1 MAVTYNMKGTSPP
14 SFAIG
19 KSGPRIFTSSS
30 DPSGSETVSNSDL
43 WVDTTNYQLK
53 IRVSGAWKQVGETV
67 ETLSA
72 STLAITGDLT
82 VSGTTTSINSTVLD
96 VNDNK
101 ITLNSDYTADPTQDA
116 GIVINR
122 GTATDVEL
130 RWNETTDK
138 WQFTNDGTTYNDLGT
153 SDIVNDT
160 TPQLGGTL
168 DVNNQLIQFGDSSGA
183 TVNRLQLGASQDLS
197 IYHDGT
203 DSYIS
208 NKTGDLYIGG
218 NADGDVGGDVYI
230 RSKIGE
236 TDTSIR
242 LLDDSAITLY
252 QNGSSA
258 INVATNFVQILGNRA
273 LQLEHTG
280 GSPELIFN
288 HNNGNETKLIGS
300 GTDARTITLPDAT
313 GTVALTSNIP
323 TAVSE
328 LTNDSGFITSET
340 DSQQLSFSNPNL
352 TISSGNTVDLSGL
365 DTMPSQTGHSG
376 KFLTTDG
383 TDPSW
388 DYVLPEAGDDWGS
401 IASSSDGD
409 IQFGALT
416 GDNSLWNGLDLGYIT
431 EKIAHSD
438 LSVTTASA
446 SGSGGLSYDS
456 STGVFTFT
464 PAAINTFDG
473 TFNSLTSKPTTLA
486 GYGITDGTDL
496 VDDTTP
502 QLGGNLDLNSN
513 NITGTG
519 DINITGDFQSDTA
532 TIANIPFS
540 TSGSTS
546 IIDKNG
552 ALNIRGNWIRFQ
564 KPGTNTDMIIAK
576 PDGAVELYHN
586 GTEVFSTTSTGATIT
601 NTSTD
606 DALLITT
613 TEDSSSAGP
622 VLSLKRDSSSPANA
636 DYLGQIKFKGEN
648 SSGAEKNY
656 AKITGK
662 ILDVTDGS
670 EDGMLEFAF
679 IKGGS
684 QNISGRFRSDQLQ
697 LLNGTKLYIGGAG
710 TIQFEGDSSNAHET
724 SLQVTEPTQDNTIT
738 LPNSTGTVALT
749 NSFSRF
755 HSSAQTVTSSQET
768 TNVSATVDFTFS
780 ELTDAIHYNVF
791 LNRTL
796 LRPTEFSVAGT
807 TVTISVGVLAQDDE
821 LEVTGFTV

>member
-1 MAVTYNMKGTSPP
+1 MAVTYNMKGTSHP

-19 KSGPRIFTSSS
+19 KSGPRIFNSSS

-43 WVDTTNYQLK
+43 WIDTTNYQIK

-236 TDTSIR
+236 NDTSIR
-242 LLDDSAITLY
+242 LLDDSSFTMY

-258 INVATNFVQILGNRA
+258 INIANNFIQILGNRA

-383 TDPSW
+383 TDATW

-401 IASSSDGD
+401 IASASDGD

-416 GDNSLWNGLDLGYIT
+416 GDNSLWNGLDFGELT
-431 EKIAHSD
+431 EKIAHDD
-438 LSVTTASA
+438 LSVSTASP
-446 SGSGGLSYDS
+446 SGSGGLSYNS

-464 PAAINTFDG
+464 PASINSFDG
-473 TFNSLTSKPTTLA
+473 AYSSLTGTPTIPSAVSEL
-486 GYGITDGTDL
+486 
-496 VDDTTP
+496 
-502 QLGGNLDLNSN
+502 SN
-513 NITGTG
+513 
-519 DINITGDFQSDTA
+519 DSAF
-532 TIANIPFS
+532 
-540 TSGSTS
+540 
-546 IIDKNG
+546 
-552 ALNIRGNWIRFQ
+552 
-564 KPGTNTDMIIAK
+564 
-576 PDGAVELYHN
+576 
-586 GTEVFSTTSTGATIT
+586 IT
-601 NTSTD
+601 NSITTDFTLTSTD
-606 DALLITT
+606 TGSD
-613 TEDSSSAGP
+613 AGP
-622 VLSLKRDSSSPANA
+622 IINLKRDSSSPANA
-636 DYLGQIKFKGEN
+636 DYLGQIKFQGEN
-648 SSGAEKNY
+648 SSGAEVNY
-656 AKITGK
+656 AKISGK
-662 ILDVTDGS
+662 ILDVNDGS
-670 EDGMLEFAF
+670 EDGILEFAF

-697 LLNGTKLYIGGAG
+697 LLNGTKLYIGGSG
-710 TIQFEGDSSNAHET
+710 SIQFEGDSSNAHET
-724 SLQVTEPTQDNTIT
+724 TINVTEPTQDNTIT
-738 LPNSTGTVALT
+738 FPDSTGTVALT

-768 TNVSATVDFTFS
+768 TNVSATVDYTFS
-780 ELTDAIHYNVF
+780 ELTNAIHYNVF

-821 LEVTGFTV
+821 LEVTGFTA

>member
-43 WVDTTNYQLK
+43 WIDTTDYQLK

-67 ETLSA
+67 TTLSA
-72 STLAITGDLT
+72 SNLAITGDLT

-116 GIVINR
+116 GLVINR

-138 WQFTNDGTTYNDLGT
+138 WQFTEDGSTYITLRDPDLLY
-153 SDIVNDT
+153 DT
-160 TPQLGGTL
+160 TPQLGGDLDANGNNIDLNGGSLKDTNDDSLHIEAAVNIDPPGGSVQSAAIISDTAATFFRDVVINGSNDDLIFDKGTYRTTL
-168 DVNNQLIQFGDSSGA
+168 SSD
-183 TVNRLQLGASQDLS
+183 NPASQD
-197 IYHDGT
+197 
-203 DSYIS
+203 
-208 NKTGDLYIGG
+208 
-218 NADGDVGGDVYI
+218 
-230 RSKIGE
+230 
-236 TDTSIR
+236 
-242 LLDDSAITLY
+242 
-252 QNGSSA
+252 Q
-258 INVATNFVQILGNRA
+258 
-273 LQLEHTG
+273 
-280 GSPELIFN
+280 
-288 HNNGNETKLIGS
+288 
-300 GTDARTITLPDAT
+300 TITLPDAS

-328 LTNDSGFITSET
+328 LTNDAGYITSDT

-352 TISSGNTVDLSGL
+352 TISSGNSVDLSSL

-388 DYVLPEAGDDWGS
+388 EYVLPEAGDDWGS

-416 GDNSLWNGLDLGYIT
+416 GDNSLWNGLDLGYIS
-431 EKIAHSD
+431 EKISHSD

-473 TFNSLTSKPTTLA
+473 TFSSLSSKPTTIA
-486 GYGITDGTDL
+486 GYGITDALELGTSA
-496 VDDTTP
+496 TTA
-502 QLGGNLDLNSN
+502 LAGN
-513 NITGTG
+513 
-519 DINITGDFQSDTA
+519 
-532 TIANIPFS
+532 
-540 TSGSTS
+540 TS
-546 IIDKNG
+546 IPSAVSELSNDSAFITNSITTDFT
-552 ALNIRGNWIRFQ
+552 L
-564 KPGTNTDMIIAK
+564 TNTD
-576 PDGAVELYHN
+576 
-586 GTEVFSTTSTGATIT
+586 TG
-601 NTSTD
+601 SD
-606 DALLITT
+606 
-613 TEDSSSAGP
+613 AGP
-622 VLSLKRDSSSPANA
+622 IINLKRDSSSPANA

-697 LLNGTKLYIGGAG
+697 LLNGTKLYIGGSG

-807 TVTISVGVLAQDDE
+807 TVTIAVGVLAQDDE

>member
-1 MAVTYNMKGTSPP
+1 MAVTYNMKGTSHP

-43 WVDTTNYQLK
+43 WIDTTDYQLK

-67 ETLSA
+67 TTLSA
-72 STLAITGDLT
+72 SNLAITGDLT

-138 WQFTNDGTTYNDLGT
+138 WQFTEDGSTYITLRDPDLLY
-153 SDIVNDT
+153 DT
-160 TPQLGGTL
+160 TPQLGGDLDANGNNIDLNGGSLKDTNDDSLHIEAALNIDPPGGSVQSAAIISDTAATFFRDVVINGSNDDLIFDKGTYRTTL
-168 DVNNQLIQFGDSSGA
+168 SSD
-183 TVNRLQLGASQDLS
+183 NPASQD
-197 IYHDGT
+197 
-203 DSYIS
+203 
-208 NKTGDLYIGG
+208 
-218 NADGDVGGDVYI
+218 
-230 RSKIGE
+230 
-236 TDTSIR
+236 
-242 LLDDSAITLY
+242 
-252 QNGSSA
+252 Q
-258 INVATNFVQILGNRA
+258 
-273 LQLEHTG
+273 
-280 GSPELIFN
+280 
-288 HNNGNETKLIGS
+288 
-300 GTDARTITLPDAT
+300 TITLPDAS

-323 TAVSE
+323 TNVSD
-328 LTNDSGFITSET
+328 LTNDAGYITSDT

-352 TISSGNTVDLSGL
+352 TISSGNSVDLSSL

-388 DYVLPEAGDDWGS
+388 EYVLPEAGDDWGS

-416 GDNSLWNGLDLGYIT
+416 GDNSLWNGLDLGYIS
-431 EKIAHSD
+431 EKISHSD

-473 TFNSLTSKPTTLA
+473 TFSSLSSKPTTIA
-486 GYGITDGTDL
+486 GYGITDALELGTSA
-496 VDDTTP
+496 TTA
-502 QLGGNLDLNSN
+502 LAGN
-513 NITGTG
+513 T
-519 DINITGDFQSDTA
+519 
-532 TIANIPFS
+532 NIPSAVSELSNDSAFI
-540 TSGSTS
+540 TNS
-546 IIDKNG
+546 ITTDFT
-552 ALNIRGNWIRFQ
+552 L
-564 KPGTNTDMIIAK
+564 TNTD
-576 PDGAVELYHN
+576 
-586 GTEVFSTTSTGATIT
+586 TG
-601 NTSTD
+601 SD
-606 DALLITT
+606 
-613 TEDSSSAGP
+613 AGP
-622 VLSLKRDSSSPANA
+622 IINLKRDSSSPANA

-697 LLNGTKLYIGGAG
+697 LLNGTKLYIGGSG

-807 TVTISVGVLAQDDE
+807 TVTIAVGVLAQDDE

>member
-1 MAVTYNMKGTSPP
+1 MAVTYNMKGTSHP

-43 WVDTTNYQLK
+43 WIDTTDYQLK

-67 ETLSA
+67 TTLSA
-72 STLAITGDLT
+72 SNLAITGDLT

-116 GIVINR
+116 GLVINR

-138 WQFTNDGTTYNDLGT
+138 WQFTEDGSTYITLRDPDLLY
-153 SDIVNDT
+153 DT
-160 TPQLGGTL
+160 TPQLGGDLDANGNNIDLNGGSLKDTNDDSLHIEAAVNIDPPGGSVQSAAIISDTAATFFRDVVINGSNDDLIFDKGTYRTTL
-168 DVNNQLIQFGDSSGA
+168 SSD
-183 TVNRLQLGASQDLS
+183 NPASQD
-197 IYHDGT
+197 
-203 DSYIS
+203 
-208 NKTGDLYIGG
+208 
-218 NADGDVGGDVYI
+218 
-230 RSKIGE
+230 
-236 TDTSIR
+236 
-242 LLDDSAITLY
+242 
-252 QNGSSA
+252 Q
-258 INVATNFVQILGNRA
+258 
-273 LQLEHTG
+273 
-280 GSPELIFN
+280 
-288 HNNGNETKLIGS
+288 
-300 GTDARTITLPDAT
+300 TITLPDAS

-323 TAVSE
+323 TNVSD
-328 LTNDSGFITSET
+328 LTNDAGYITSDT

-352 TISSGNTVDLSGL
+352 TISSGNSVDLSSL

-388 DYVLPEAGDDWGS
+388 EYVLPEAGDDWGS

-416 GDNSLWNGLDLGYIT
+416 GDNSLWNGLDLGYIS
-431 EKIAHSD
+431 EKISHSD

-473 TFNSLTSKPTTLA
+473 TFSSLSSKPTTIA
-486 GYGITDGTDL
+486 GYGITDALELGTSA
-496 VDDTTP
+496 TTA
-502 QLGGNLDLNSN
+502 LAGN
-513 NITGTG
+513 T
-519 DINITGDFQSDTA
+519 
-532 TIANIPFS
+532 NIPSAVSELSNDSAFI
-540 TSGSTS
+540 TNS
-546 IIDKNG
+546 ITTDFT
-552 ALNIRGNWIRFQ
+552 L
-564 KPGTNTDMIIAK
+564 TNTD
-576 PDGAVELYHN
+576 
-586 GTEVFSTTSTGATIT
+586 TG
-601 NTSTD
+601 SD
-606 DALLITT
+606 
-613 TEDSSSAGP
+613 AGP
-622 VLSLKRDSSSPANA
+622 IINLKRDSSSPANA

-697 LLNGTKLYIGGAG
+697 LLNGTKLYIGGSG

-807 TVTISVGVLAQDDE
+807 TVTIAVGVLAQDDE

>member
-1 MAVTYNMKGTSPP
+1 MAVTYNMKGTSHP

-43 WVDTTNYQLK
+43 WIDTTDYQLK

-67 ETLSA
+67 TTLSA

-116 GIVINR
+116 GLVINR

-138 WQFTNDGTTYNDLGT
+138 WQFTEDGSTYITLRDPDLLY
-153 SDIVNDT
+153 DT
-160 TPQLGGTL
+160 TPQLGGDLDANGNNIDLNGGSLKDTNDDSLHIEAALNIDPPGGSVQSAAIISDTAATFFRDVVINGSNDDLIFDKGTYRTTL
-168 DVNNQLIQFGDSSGA
+168 SSD
-183 TVNRLQLGASQDLS
+183 NPASQD
-197 IYHDGT
+197 
-203 DSYIS
+203 
-208 NKTGDLYIGG
+208 
-218 NADGDVGGDVYI
+218 
-230 RSKIGE
+230 
-236 TDTSIR
+236 
-242 LLDDSAITLY
+242 
-252 QNGSSA
+252 Q
-258 INVATNFVQILGNRA
+258 
-273 LQLEHTG
+273 
-280 GSPELIFN
+280 
-288 HNNGNETKLIGS
+288 
-300 GTDARTITLPDAT
+300 TITLPDAS

-323 TAVSE
+323 TNVSD
-328 LTNDSGFITSET
+328 LTNDAGYITSDS
-340 DSQQLSFSNPNL
+340 DSQLLSFSNPNL
-352 TISSGNTVDLSGL
+352 TISSGNSVDLSSL

-388 DYVLPEAGDDWGS
+388 EYVLPEAGDDWGS
-401 IASSSDGD
+401 IASSADGD

-431 EKIAHSD
+431 EKIAHDD

-464 PAAINTFDG
+464 PAAVNTFDG
-473 TFNSLTSKPTTLA
+473 TFSSLTGKPTTIA
-486 GYGITDGTDL
+486 GYGITDAFDGAFGSLSGKPT
-496 VDDTTP
+496 
-502 QLGGNLDLNSN
+502 
-513 NITGTG
+513 
-519 DINITGDFQSDTA
+519 
-532 TIANIPFS
+532 TIAGYGITDALELG
-540 TSGSTS
+540 TSATTALAGNTS
-546 IIDKNG
+546 I
-552 ALNIRGNWIRFQ
+552 
-564 KPGTNTDMIIAK
+564 PS
-576 PDGAVELYHN
+576 AVSELSN
-586 GTEVFSTTSTGATIT
+586 DSAFIT
-601 NTSTD
+601 NSITTDFTLTSTD
-606 DALLITT
+606 TGS
-613 TEDSSSAGP
+613 EAGP
-622 VLSLKRDSSSPANA
+622 IINLKRDSSSPANA

-648 SSGAEKNY
+648 SSGGEVNY

-670 EDGMLEFAF
+670 EDGILEFAF

-697 LLNGTKLYIGGAG
+697 LLNGTKLYIGGSG
-710 TIQFEGDSSNAHET
+710 SIQFEGDSSNAHET
-724 SLQVTEPTQDNTIT
+724 TINVTEPTQDNTIT
-738 LPNSTGTVALT
+738 FPNSTGTVALT

-780 ELTDAIHYNVF
+780 ELTNAIHFNVY
-791 LNRTL
+791 LNRLL
-796 LRPTEFSVAGT
+796 LRPTEFSVSGT
-807 TVTISVGVLAQDDE
+807 TVTIAVGVLAQDDE
-821 LEVTGFTV
+821 LEVTGFTA

>member
-1 MAVTYNMKGTSPP
+1 TNDDSLHIEAALNIDPPGGSVQSAAIISDTAATFFRDVVINGSNDDLIFDKGTY
-14 SFAIG
+14 
-19 KSGPRIFTSSS
+19 RTTLSS
-30 DPSGSETVSNSDL
+30 DNP
-43 WVDTTNYQLK
+43 
-53 IRVSGAWKQVGETV
+53 
-67 ETLSA
+67 
-72 STLAITGDLT
+72 
-82 VSGTTTSINSTVLD
+82 
-96 VNDNK
+96 
-101 ITLNSDYTADPTQDA
+101 
-116 GIVINR
+116 
-122 GTATDVEL
+122 
-130 RWNETTDK
+130 
-138 WQFTNDGTTYNDLGT
+138 
-153 SDIVNDT
+153 
-160 TPQLGGTL
+160 
-168 DVNNQLIQFGDSSGA
+168 
-183 TVNRLQLGASQDLS
+183 ASQD
-197 IYHDGT
+197 
-203 DSYIS
+203 
-208 NKTGDLYIGG
+208 
-218 NADGDVGGDVYI
+218 
-230 RSKIGE
+230 
-236 TDTSIR
+236 
-242 LLDDSAITLY
+242 
-252 QNGSSA
+252 Q
-258 INVATNFVQILGNRA
+258 
-273 LQLEHTG
+273 
-280 GSPELIFN
+280 
-288 HNNGNETKLIGS
+288 
-300 GTDARTITLPDAT
+300 TITLPDAS

-323 TAVSE
+323 TNVSD
-328 LTNDSGFITSET
+328 LTNDAGYITSDT

-352 TISSGNTVDLSGL
+352 TISSGNSVDLSSL

-388 DYVLPEAGDDWGS
+388 EYVLPEAGDDWGS

-416 GDNSLWNGLDLGYIT
+416 GDNSLWNGLDLGYIS
-431 EKIAHSD
+431 EKISHSD

-473 TFNSLTSKPTTLA
+473 TFSSLSSKPTTIA
-486 GYGITDGTDL
+486 GYGITDALELGTSA
-496 VDDTTP
+496 TTA
-502 QLGGNLDLNSN
+502 LAGN
-513 NITGTG
+513 T
-519 DINITGDFQSDTA
+519 
-532 TIANIPFS
+532 NIPSAVSELSNDSAFI
-540 TSGSTS
+540 TNS
-546 IIDKNG
+546 ITTDFT
-552 ALNIRGNWIRFQ
+552 L
-564 KPGTNTDMIIAK
+564 TNTD
-576 PDGAVELYHN
+576 
-586 GTEVFSTTSTGATIT
+586 TG
-601 NTSTD
+601 SD
-606 DALLITT
+606 
-613 TEDSSSAGP
+613 AGP
-622 VLSLKRDSSSPANA
+622 IINLKRDSSSPANA

-697 LLNGTKLYIGGAG
+697 LLNGTKLYIGGSG

-807 TVTISVGVLAQDDE
+807 TVTIAVGVLAQDDE

>member
-1 MAVTYNMKGTSPP
+1 MAVTYNMKGTSHP

-43 WVDTTNYQLK
+43 WVDTTDYQLK

-72 STLAITGDLT
+72 STLSITGDLT

-160 TPQLGGTL
+160 TPQLGGDLDANGNNIDLNGGSLKDTNDDSLHIEAALNIDPPGGSVQSAAIISDTAATFFRDVVINGSNDDLIFDKGTYRTTL
-168 DVNNQLIQFGDSSGA
+168 SSD
-183 TVNRLQLGASQDLS
+183 NPASQD
-197 IYHDGT
+197 
-203 DSYIS
+203 
-208 NKTGDLYIGG
+208 
-218 NADGDVGGDVYI
+218 
-230 RSKIGE
+230 
-236 TDTSIR
+236 
-242 LLDDSAITLY
+242 
-252 QNGSSA
+252 Q
-258 INVATNFVQILGNRA
+258 
-273 LQLEHTG
+273 
-280 GSPELIFN
+280 
-288 HNNGNETKLIGS
+288 
-300 GTDARTITLPDAT
+300 TITLPDAS

-352 TISSGNTVDLSGL
+352 TISSGNSVDLSSL

-388 DYVLPEAGDDWGS
+388 EYVLPEAGDDWGS

-532 TIANIPFS
+532 TIADIPFS

>member
-1 MAVTYNMKGTSPP
+1 MAVTYNMKGTSHP

-43 WVDTTNYQLK
+43 WIDTTDYQLK

-96 VNDNK
+96 
-101 ITLNSDYTADPTQDA
+101 DPTQDA

-300 GTDARTITLPDAT
+300 GT
-313 GTVALTSNIP
+313 VALTSNIP

-340 DSQQLSFSNPNL
+340 DSQQLSF
-352 TISSGNTVDLSGL
+352 
-365 DTMPSQTGHSG
+365 
-376 KFLTTDG
+376 
-383 TDPSW
+383 
-388 DYVLPEAGDDWGS
+388 
-401 IASSSDGD
+401 
-409 IQFGALT
+409 
-416 GDNSLWNGLDLGYIT
+416 
-431 EKIAHSD
+431 
-438 LSVTTASA
+438 
-446 SGSGGLSYDS
+446 
-456 STGVFTFT
+456 
-464 PAAINTFDG
+464 
-473 TFNSLTSKPTTLA
+473 
-486 GYGITDGTDL
+486 
-496 VDDTTP
+496 
-502 QLGGNLDLNSN
+502 
-513 NITGTG
+513 
-519 DINITGDFQSDTA
+519 
-532 TIANIPFS
+532 
-540 TSGSTS
+540 
-546 IIDKNG
+546 
-552 ALNIRGNWIRFQ
+552 
-564 KPGTNTDMIIAK
+564 
-576 PDGAVELYHN
+576 
-586 GTEVFSTTSTGATIT
+586 
-601 NTSTD
+601 
-606 DALLITT
+606 
-613 TEDSSSAGP
+613 
-622 VLSLKRDSSSPANA
+622 
-636 DYLGQIKFKGEN
+636 
-648 SSGAEKNY
+648 
-656 AKITGK
+656 
-662 ILDVTDGS
+662 
-670 EDGMLEFAF
+670 
-679 IKGGS
+679 
-684 QNISGRFRSDQLQ
+684 
-697 LLNGTKLYIGGAG
+697 
-710 TIQFEGDSSNAHET
+710 
-724 SLQVTEPTQDNTIT
+724 
-738 LPNSTGTVALT
+738 
-749 NSFSRF
+749 
-755 HSSAQTVTSSQET
+755 
-768 TNVSATVDFTFS
+768 
-780 ELTDAIHYNVF
+780 
-791 LNRTL
+791 
-796 LRPTEFSVAGT
+796 
-807 TVTISVGVLAQDDE
+807 
-821 LEVTGFTV
+821 

>member
-1 MAVTYNMKGTSPP
+1 MAVTYNMKGTSHP

-43 WVDTTNYQLK
+43 WIDTTDYQLK

-67 ETLSA
+67 TTLSA
-72 STLAITGDLT
+72 SNLAITGDLT

-116 GIVINR
+116 GLVINR

-138 WQFTNDGTTYNDLGT
+138 WQFTEDGSTYITLRDPDLLY
-153 SDIVNDT
+153 DT
-160 TPQLGGTL
+160 TPQLGGDLDANGNNIDLNGGSLKDTNDDSLHIEAALNIDPPGGSVQSAAIISDTAATFFRDVVINGSNDDLIFDKGTYRTTL
-168 DVNNQLIQFGDSSGA
+168 SSD
-183 TVNRLQLGASQDLS
+183 NPASQD
-197 IYHDGT
+197 
-203 DSYIS
+203 
-208 NKTGDLYIGG
+208 
-218 NADGDVGGDVYI
+218 
-230 RSKIGE
+230 
-236 TDTSIR
+236 
-242 LLDDSAITLY
+242 
-252 QNGSSA
+252 Q
-258 INVATNFVQILGNRA
+258 
-273 LQLEHTG
+273 
-280 GSPELIFN
+280 
-288 HNNGNETKLIGS
+288 
-300 GTDARTITLPDAT
+300 TITLPDAS

-323 TAVSE
+323 TNVSD
-328 LTNDSGFITSET
+328 LTNDAGYITSDT

-352 TISSGNTVDLSGL
+352 TISSGNSVDLSSL

-388 DYVLPEAGDDWGS
+388 EYVLPEAGDDWGS

-416 GDNSLWNGLDLGYIT
+416 GDNSLWNGLDLGYIS
-431 EKIAHSD
+431 EKISHSD

-473 TFNSLTSKPTTLA
+473 TFSSLSSKPTTIA
-486 GYGITDGTDL
+486 GYGITDALELGTSA
-496 VDDTTP
+496 TTA
-502 QLGGNLDLNSN
+502 LAGN
-513 NITGTG
+513 T
-519 DINITGDFQSDTA
+519 
-532 TIANIPFS
+532 NIPSAVSELSNDSAFI
-540 TSGSTS
+540 TNS
-546 IIDKNG
+546 ITTDFT
-552 ALNIRGNWIRFQ
+552 L
-564 KPGTNTDMIIAK
+564 TNTD
-576 PDGAVELYHN
+576 
-586 GTEVFSTTSTGATIT
+586 TG
-601 NTSTD
+601 SD
-606 DALLITT
+606 
-613 TEDSSSAGP
+613 AGP
-622 VLSLKRDSSSPANA
+622 IINLKRDSSSPANA

-697 LLNGTKLYIGGAG
+697 LLNGTKLYIGGSG

-807 TVTISVGVLAQDDE
+807 TVTIAVGVLAQDDE

>member
-1 MAVTYNMKGTSPP
+1 MAVTYNMKGTSHP

-30 DPSGSETVSNSDL
+30 DPIGSETVSNSDL
-43 WVDTTNYQLK
+43 WIDTTDYQLK

-168 DVNNQLIQFGDSSGA
+168 DVNDKLIQFGDSSGA
-183 TVNRLQLGASQDLS
+183 TVNRLQLGADQDLS

-258 INVATNFVQILGNRA
+258 INVASSVVQILGNRA

-323 TAVSE
+323 TNVSD
-328 LTNDSGFITSET
+328 LTNDAGYITSET

-352 TISSGNTVDLSGL
+352 TISSGNSVDLSSL

-383 TDPSW
+383 TDASW
-388 DYVLPEAGDDWGS
+388 SYVLPEAGDDWGS

-431 EKIAHSD
+431 EKIAHDD

-473 TFNSLTSKPTTLA
+473 TFSSLTSKPTTIA
-486 GYGITDGTDL
+486 GYGITDALELGTSA
-496 VDDTTP
+496 TTA
-502 QLGGNLDLNSN
+502 LAGN
-513 NITGTG
+513 
-519 DINITGDFQSDTA
+519 
-532 TIANIPFS
+532 
-540 TSGSTS
+540 TS
-546 IIDKNG
+546 IPSAVSELSNDSAFITNSITTDFT
-552 ALNIRGNWIRFQ
+552 L
-564 KPGTNTDMIIAK
+564 TNTD
-576 PDGAVELYHN
+576 
-586 GTEVFSTTSTGATIT
+586 TG
-601 NTSTD
+601 S
-606 DALLITT
+606 
-613 TEDSSSAGP
+613 EAGP
-622 VLSLKRDSSSPANA
+622 IINLKRDSSSPANA

-648 SSGAEKNY
+648 SSGGEVNY

-670 EDGMLEFAF
+670 EDGILEFAF

-697 LLNGTKLYIGGAG
+697 LLNGTKLYIGGSG
-710 TIQFEGDSSNAHET
+710 SIQFEGDSSNAHET
-724 SLQVTEPTQDNTIT
+724 TINVTEPTQDNTVT
-738 LPNSTGTVALT
+738 FPNSSGTVALT

-796 LRPTEFSVAGT
+796 LRPTEFSVSGT
-807 TVTISVGVLAQDDE
+807 TVTISIGVLAQDDE
-821 LEVTGFTV
+821 LEVTGFTA

>member
-1 MAVTYNMKGTSPP
+1 MAVTYNMKGTSHP

-43 WVDTTNYQLK
+43 WIDTTDYQLK

-67 ETLSA
+67 TTLSA

-116 GIVINR
+116 GLVINR

-138 WQFTNDGTTYNDLGT
+138 WQFTEDGSTYITLRDPDLLY
-153 SDIVNDT
+153 DT

-168 DVNNQLIQFGDSSGA
+168 DANGNIIDLNGGSLKDTNDDSLHIEAALNIDPPGGSVQSAAIISDTAATFFRDVVINGSNDDLIFDKGTYRTTLSSNNP
-183 TVNRLQLGASQDLS
+183 ASQD
-197 IYHDGT
+197 
-203 DSYIS
+203 
-208 NKTGDLYIGG
+208 
-218 NADGDVGGDVYI
+218 
-230 RSKIGE
+230 
-236 TDTSIR
+236 
-242 LLDDSAITLY
+242 
-252 QNGSSA
+252 Q
-258 INVATNFVQILGNRA
+258 
-273 LQLEHTG
+273 
-280 GSPELIFN
+280 
-288 HNNGNETKLIGS
+288 
-300 GTDARTITLPDAT
+300 TITLPDAS

-323 TAVSE
+323 TNVSE
-328 LTNDSGFITSET
+328 LTNDAGYITSDS
-340 DSQQLSFSNPNL
+340 DSQLLSFSNPNL
-352 TISSGNTVDLSGL
+352 TISSGNSVDLSSL

-388 DYVLPEAGDDWGS
+388 EYVLPEAGDDWGS
-401 IASSSDGD
+401 ITSSADGD

-438 LSVTTASA
+438 LSVNTTAA
-446 SGSGGLSYDS
+446 SGNGALTYNS

-464 PAAINTFDG
+464 PASVNSFDG
-473 TFNSLTSKPTTLA
+473 TFTSLTSKPTTIA
-486 GYGITDGTDL
+486 GYGITDALELGTSA
-496 VDDTTP
+496 TTA
-502 QLGGNLDLNSN
+502 LAGN
-513 NITGTG
+513 
-519 DINITGDFQSDTA
+519 
-532 TIANIPFS
+532 
-540 TSGSTS
+540 TS
-546 IIDKNG
+546 IPSAVSELSNDSAFITNSITTDFT
-552 ALNIRGNWIRFQ
+552 L
-564 KPGTNTDMIIAK
+564 TNTD
-576 PDGAVELYHN
+576 
-586 GTEVFSTTSTGATIT
+586 TG
-601 NTSTD
+601 S
-606 DALLITT
+606 
-613 TEDSSSAGP
+613 EAGP
-622 VLSLKRDSSSPANA
+622 IINLKRDSSSPANA

-648 SSGAEKNY
+648 SSGGEVNY

-670 EDGMLEFAF
+670 EDGILEFAF

-697 LLNGTKLYIGGAG
+697 LLNGTKLYIGGSG
-710 TIQFEGDSSNAHET
+710 SIQFEGDSSNAHET
-724 SLQVTEPTQDNTIT
+724 TINVTEPTQDNTIT
-738 LPNSTGTVALT
+738 FPNSTGTVALT
-749 NSFSRF
+749 NSFTRF

-780 ELTDAIHYNVF
+780 ELTDAIHFNVY
-791 LNRTL
+791 LNRLL
-796 LRPTEFSVAGT
+796 LRPTEFSVSGT
-807 TVTISVGVLAQDDE
+807 TVTIAVGVLAQDDE
-821 LEVTGFTV
+821 IEVTGFTA

>member
-1 MAVTYNMKGTSPP
+1 MAVTYNMKGTSHP

-43 WVDTTNYQLK
+43 WIDTTDYQLK

-67 ETLSA
+67 TTLSA
-72 STLAITGDLT
+72 SNLAITGDLT

-116 GIVINR
+116 GLVINR

-138 WQFTNDGTTYNDLGT
+138 WQFTEDGSTYITLRDPDLLY
-153 SDIVNDT
+153 DT
-160 TPQLGGTL
+160 TPQLGGDLDANGNNIDLNGGSLKDTNDDSLHIEAALNIDPPGGSVQSAAIISDTAATFFRDVVINGSNDDLIFDKGTYRTTL
-168 DVNNQLIQFGDSSGA
+168 SSD
-183 TVNRLQLGASQDLS
+183 NPASQD
-197 IYHDGT
+197 
-203 DSYIS
+203 
-208 NKTGDLYIGG
+208 
-218 NADGDVGGDVYI
+218 
-230 RSKIGE
+230 
-236 TDTSIR
+236 
-242 LLDDSAITLY
+242 
-252 QNGSSA
+252 Q
-258 INVATNFVQILGNRA
+258 
-273 LQLEHTG
+273 
-280 GSPELIFN
+280 
-288 HNNGNETKLIGS
+288 
-300 GTDARTITLPDAT
+300 TITLPDAS

-323 TAVSE
+323 TNVSD
-328 LTNDSGFITSET
+328 LTNDAGYITSDT

-352 TISSGNTVDLSGL
+352 TISSGNSVDLSSL

-388 DYVLPEAGDDWGS
+388 EYVLPEAGDDWGS

-416 GDNSLWNGLDLGYIT
+416 GDNSLWNGLDLGYIS
-431 EKIAHSD
+431 EKISHSD

-473 TFNSLTSKPTTLA
+473 TFSSLSSKPTTIA
-486 GYGITDGTDL
+486 GYGITDALELGTSA
-496 VDDTTP
+496 TTA
-502 QLGGNLDLNSN
+502 LAGN
-513 NITGTG
+513 
-519 DINITGDFQSDTA
+519 
-532 TIANIPFS
+532 
-540 TSGSTS
+540 TS
-546 IIDKNG
+546 IPSAVSELSNDSAFITNSITTDFT
-552 ALNIRGNWIRFQ
+552 L
-564 KPGTNTDMIIAK
+564 TNTD
-576 PDGAVELYHN
+576 
-586 GTEVFSTTSTGATIT
+586 TG
-601 NTSTD
+601 SD
-606 DALLITT
+606 
-613 TEDSSSAGP
+613 AGP
-622 VLSLKRDSSSPANA
+622 IINLKRDSSSPANA

-697 LLNGTKLYIGGAG
+697 LLNGTKLYIGGSG

-807 TVTISVGVLAQDDE
+807 TVTIAVGVLAQDDE

>member
-1 MAVTYNMKGTSPP
+1 MAVTYNMKGTSHP

-43 WVDTTNYQLK
+43 WIDTTDYQLK

-67 ETLSA
+67 TTLSA
-72 STLAITGDLT
+72 SNLAITGDLT

-116 GIVINR
+116 GLVINR

-138 WQFTNDGTTYNDLGT
+138 WQFTEDGSTYITLRDPDLLY
-153 SDIVNDT
+153 DT
-160 TPQLGGTL
+160 TPQLGGDLDANGNNIDLNGGSLKDTNDDSLHIEAAVNIDPPGGSVQSAAIISDTAATFFRDVVINGSNDDLIFDKGTYRTTL
-168 DVNNQLIQFGDSSGA
+168 SSD
-183 TVNRLQLGASQDLS
+183 NPASQD
-197 IYHDGT
+197 
-203 DSYIS
+203 
-208 NKTGDLYIGG
+208 
-218 NADGDVGGDVYI
+218 
-230 RSKIGE
+230 
-236 TDTSIR
+236 
-242 LLDDSAITLY
+242 
-252 QNGSSA
+252 Q
-258 INVATNFVQILGNRA
+258 
-273 LQLEHTG
+273 
-280 GSPELIFN
+280 
-288 HNNGNETKLIGS
+288 
-300 GTDARTITLPDAT
+300 TITLPDAS

-328 LTNDSGFITSET
+328 LTNDAGYITSET

-352 TISSGNTVDLSGL
+352 TISSGNSVDLSSL
-365 DTMPSQTGHSG
+365 DTMPSQSGHSG

-388 DYVLPEAGDDWGS
+388 EYVLPEAGDDWGS
-401 IASSSDGD
+401 IASSADGD

-416 GDNSLWNGLDLGYIT
+416 GDNSLWNGLDLGYIS
-431 EKIAHSD
+431 EKISHSD

-473 TFNSLTSKPTTLA
+473 TFSSLSSKPTTIA
-486 GYGITDGTDL
+486 GYGITDALELGTSA
-496 VDDTTP
+496 TTA
-502 QLGGNLDLNSN
+502 LAGN
-513 NITGTG
+513 
-519 DINITGDFQSDTA
+519 
-532 TIANIPFS
+532 
-540 TSGSTS
+540 TS
-546 IIDKNG
+546 IPSAVSELSNDSAFITNSITTDFT
-552 ALNIRGNWIRFQ
+552 L
-564 KPGTNTDMIIAK
+564 TNTD
-576 PDGAVELYHN
+576 
-586 GTEVFSTTSTGATIT
+586 TG
-601 NTSTD
+601 SD
-606 DALLITT
+606 
-613 TEDSSSAGP
+613 AGP
-622 VLSLKRDSSSPANA
+622 IINLKRDSSSPANA

-697 LLNGTKLYIGGAG
+697 LLNGTKLYIGGSG

-807 TVTISVGVLAQDDE
+807 TVTIAVGVLAQDDE

>member
-1 MAVTYNMKGTSPP
+1 MAVTYNMKGTSHP

-43 WVDTTNYQLK
+43 WIDTTDYQLK

-67 ETLSA
+67 TTLSA

-116 GIVINR
+116 GLVINR

-138 WQFTNDGTTYNDLGT
+138 WQFTEDGSTYITLRDPDLLY
-153 SDIVNDT
+153 DT
-160 TPQLGGTL
+160 TPQLGGDLDANGNNIDLNGGSLKDTNDDSLHIEAAVNIDPPGGSVQSAAIISDTAATFFRDVVINGSNDDLIFDKGTYRTTL
-168 DVNNQLIQFGDSSGA
+168 SSD
-183 TVNRLQLGASQDLS
+183 NPASQD
-197 IYHDGT
+197 
-203 DSYIS
+203 
-208 NKTGDLYIGG
+208 
-218 NADGDVGGDVYI
+218 
-230 RSKIGE
+230 
-236 TDTSIR
+236 
-242 LLDDSAITLY
+242 
-252 QNGSSA
+252 Q
-258 INVATNFVQILGNRA
+258 
-273 LQLEHTG
+273 
-280 GSPELIFN
+280 
-288 HNNGNETKLIGS
+288 
-300 GTDARTITLPDAT
+300 TITLPDAS

-323 TAVSE
+323 TNVSD
-328 LTNDSGFITSET
+328 LTNDAGYITSDT

-352 TISSGNTVDLSGL
+352 TISSGNSVDLSSL

-388 DYVLPEAGDDWGS
+388 EYVLPEAGDDWGS

-416 GDNSLWNGLDLGYIT
+416 GDNSLWNGLDLGYIS
-431 EKIAHSD
+431 EKISHSD

-473 TFNSLTSKPTTLA
+473 TFSSLSSKPTTIA
-486 GYGITDGTDL
+486 GYGITDALELGTSA
-496 VDDTTP
+496 TTA
-502 QLGGNLDLNSN
+502 LAGN
-513 NITGTG
+513 
-519 DINITGDFQSDTA
+519 
-532 TIANIPFS
+532 
-540 TSGSTS
+540 TS
-546 IIDKNG
+546 IPSAVSELSNDSAFITNSITTDFT
-552 ALNIRGNWIRFQ
+552 L
-564 KPGTNTDMIIAK
+564 TNTD
-576 PDGAVELYHN
+576 
-586 GTEVFSTTSTGATIT
+586 TG
-601 NTSTD
+601 SD
-606 DALLITT
+606 
-613 TEDSSSAGP
+613 AGP
-622 VLSLKRDSSSPANA
+622 IINLKRDSSSPANA

-697 LLNGTKLYIGGAG
+697 LLNGTKLYIGGSG

-807 TVTISVGVLAQDDE
+807 TVTIAVGVLAQDDE

>member
-1 MAVTYNMKGTSPP
+1 MAVTYNMKGTSHP

-43 WVDTTNYQLK
+43 WIDTTDYQLK

-67 ETLSA
+67 TTLSA
-72 STLAITGDLT
+72 SNLAITGDLT

-116 GIVINR
+116 GLVINR

-138 WQFTNDGTTYNDLGT
+138 WQFTEDGSTYITLRDPDLLY
-153 SDIVNDT
+153 DT
-160 TPQLGGTL
+160 TPQLGGDLDANGNNIHLNGGSLKDTNDDSLHIEAALNIDPPGGSVQSAAIISDTAATFFRDVVINGSNDDLIFDKGTYRTTL
-168 DVNNQLIQFGDSSGA
+168 SSD
-183 TVNRLQLGASQDLS
+183 NPASQD
-197 IYHDGT
+197 
-203 DSYIS
+203 
-208 NKTGDLYIGG
+208 
-218 NADGDVGGDVYI
+218 
-230 RSKIGE
+230 
-236 TDTSIR
+236 
-242 LLDDSAITLY
+242 
-252 QNGSSA
+252 Q
-258 INVATNFVQILGNRA
+258 
-273 LQLEHTG
+273 
-280 GSPELIFN
+280 
-288 HNNGNETKLIGS
+288 
-300 GTDARTITLPDAT
+300 TITLPDAS

-323 TAVSE
+323 TNVSD
-328 LTNDSGFITSET
+328 LTNDAGYITSDT

-352 TISSGNTVDLSGL
+352 TISSGNSVDLSSL

-388 DYVLPEAGDDWGS
+388 EYVLPEAGDDWGS

-416 GDNSLWNGLDLGYIT
+416 GDNSLWNGLDLGYIS
-431 EKIAHSD
+431 EKISHSD

-464 PAAINTFDG
+464 AAAINTFDG
-473 TFNSLTSKPTTLA
+473 TFSSLSSKPTTIA
-486 GYGITDGTDL
+486 GYGITDALELGTSA
-496 VDDTTP
+496 TTA
-502 QLGGNLDLNSN
+502 LAGN
-513 NITGTG
+513 T
-519 DINITGDFQSDTA
+519 
-532 TIANIPFS
+532 NIPSAVSELSNDSAFI
-540 TSGSTS
+540 TNS
-546 IIDKNG
+546 ITTDFT
-552 ALNIRGNWIRFQ
+552 L
-564 KPGTNTDMIIAK
+564 TNTD
-576 PDGAVELYHN
+576 
-586 GTEVFSTTSTGATIT
+586 TG
-601 NTSTD
+601 SD
-606 DALLITT
+606 
-613 TEDSSSAGP
+613 AGP
-622 VLSLKRDSSSPANA
+622 IINLKRDSSSPANA

-697 LLNGTKLYIGGAG
+697 LLNGTKLYIGGSG

-807 TVTISVGVLAQDDE
+807 TVTIAVGVLAQDDE

>member
-1 MAVTYNMKGTSPP
+1 MAVTYNMKGTSHP

-43 WVDTTNYQLK
+43 WIDTTDYQLK

-67 ETLSA
+67 TTLSA

-116 GIVINR
+116 GLVINR

-138 WQFTNDGTTYNDLGT
+138 WQFTEDGSTYITLRDPDLLY
-153 SDIVNDT
+153 DT
-160 TPQLGGTL
+160 TPQLGGDLDANGNNIDLNGGSLKDTNDDSLHIEAALNIDPPGGSVQSAAIISDTAATFFRDVVINGSNDDLIFDKGTYRTTL
-168 DVNNQLIQFGDSSGA
+168 SSD
-183 TVNRLQLGASQDLS
+183 NPASQD
-197 IYHDGT
+197 
-203 DSYIS
+203 
-208 NKTGDLYIGG
+208 
-218 NADGDVGGDVYI
+218 
-230 RSKIGE
+230 
-236 TDTSIR
+236 
-242 LLDDSAITLY
+242 
-252 QNGSSA
+252 Q
-258 INVATNFVQILGNRA
+258 
-273 LQLEHTG
+273 
-280 GSPELIFN
+280 
-288 HNNGNETKLIGS
+288 
-300 GTDARTITLPDAT
+300 TITLPDAS

-323 TAVSE
+323 TNVSD
-328 LTNDSGFITSET
+328 LTNDAGYITSDS
-340 DSQQLSFSNPNL
+340 DSQLLSFSNPNL
-352 TISSGNTVDLSGL
+352 TISSGNSVDLSSL
-365 DTMPSQTGHSG
+365 DTMPSQSGHSG

-388 DYVLPEAGDDWGS
+388 EYVLPEAGDDWGS
-401 IASSSDGD
+401 IASSADGD

-431 EKIAHSD
+431 EKIAHDD

-464 PAAINTFDG
+464 PAAVNTFDG
-473 TFNSLTSKPTTLA
+473 TFSSLTGKPTTIA
-486 GYGITDGTDL
+486 GYGITDAFDGAFGSLSGKPT
-496 VDDTTP
+496 
-502 QLGGNLDLNSN
+502 
-513 NITGTG
+513 
-519 DINITGDFQSDTA
+519 
-532 TIANIPFS
+532 TIAGYGITDALELG
-540 TSGSTS
+540 TSATTALAGNTS
-546 IIDKNG
+546 IPSAVSELSNDSAFITNSITTDFT
-552 ALNIRGNWIRFQ
+552 L
-564 KPGTNTDMIIAK
+564 TNTD
-576 PDGAVELYHN
+576 
-586 GTEVFSTTSTGATIT
+586 TG
-601 NTSTD
+601 S
-606 DALLITT
+606 
-613 TEDSSSAGP
+613 EAGP
-622 VLSLKRDSSSPANA
+622 IINLKRDSSSPANA

-648 SSGAEKNY
+648 SSGGEVNY

-670 EDGMLEFAF
+670 EDGILEFAF

-697 LLNGTKLYIGGAG
+697 LLNGTKLYIGGSG
-710 TIQFEGDSSNAHET
+710 SIQFEGDSSNAHET
-724 SLQVTEPTQDNTIT
+724 TINVTEPTQDNTIT
-738 LPNSTGTVALT
+738 FPNSTGTVALT

-780 ELTDAIHYNVF
+780 ELTNAIHFNVY
-791 LNRTL
+791 LNRLL
-796 LRPTEFSVAGT
+796 LRPTEFSVSGT
-807 TVTISVGVLAQDDE
+807 TVTIAVGVLAQDDE
-821 LEVTGFTV
+821 LEVTGFTA